1 MESVAYRGDSGGS
14 ATIESD
20 DGFRKLIGVKSGGVD
35 PTYDADALHIYT
47 YIGGW

>member
-20 DGFRKLIGVKSGGVD
+20 DGKRKLIGVKSGGSD
-35 PTYDADALHIYT
+35 PTYDEKALHIYT